1 MKIIVMLLSIL
12 TLILSRWFV
21 VPNFF
26 WIFVF
31 PIVFCVITVYINK
44 YKRRISYYND
54 FPNVLRVFFGCLGGV
69 LLSFYDIFR
78 VILGLLFVLFGIL
91 ANDEAMR
98 RVYRNRGLIVLS
110 GIDGTGKSTHA
121 ENIRSWLEQNGIR
134 CKIVPFHRYVFLDK
148 LSRFRLRFHKEGRM
162 MKTGEKSPPRGW
174 IPAKTSKF
182 SFIRPYI
189 ALIDNFFLY
198 LIRVVPSIC
207 RRKYVIC
214 DRFIWDNYVKHK
226 MLGYNTRY
234 LFELSTVI
242 KPKIGMIFDVPSE
255 VAVERVSGREFHYQY
270 TKEQYDV
277 ERVEFKKIAKK
288 LNYPIINTDK
298 PPEQTWSDI
307 IEYLTKIIRNNS
319 NNTQS

>member
-54 FPNVLRVFFGCLGGV
+54 FPNVLRVFSGCLGGV

-121 ENIRSWLEQNGIR
+121 KKIAYWLRQKGIR
-134 CKIVPFHRYVFLDK
+134 CRILPFHKYVFLDK
-148 LSRFRLRFHKEGRM
+148 LSALRLRMRKKKKVTLR
-162 MKTGEKSPPRGW
+162 KKPPLGW
-174 IPAKTSKF
+174 VPAKTTRF
-182 SFIRPYI
+182 SLIRPYL
-189 ALIDNFFLY
+189 ALLDNLLLY
-198 LIRVVPSIC
+198 LFRVVPCIW
-207 RRKYVIC
+207 RGEHVIC

-226 MLGYNTRY
+226 MLGYNVRF
-234 LFELSTVI
+234 LFKLSTII
-242 KPKIGMIFDVPSE
+242 KPKVGMIFDLPPE
-255 VAVERVSGREFHYQY
+255 VAVKRVGKRGFHYQY
-270 TKEQYDV
+270 TVEQYEI
-277 ERVEFKKIAKK
+277 ERREFKKIGEK
-288 LNYPIINTDK
+288 LGYVTINTNQPK
-298 PPEQTWSDI
+298 EKTWKE
-307 IEYLTKIIRNNS
+307 IEDYLK
-319 NNTQS
+319 QFYW